1 MPTNDF
7 DLKHDPG
14 LPVFQGPRTPE
25 NPGYETQDV
34 NVGGIV
40 TFVGGLAAFVVVFFF
55 FCFLMGK
62 IINIKILELDGP
74 TDKWHAQAPALGSTL
89 HGEKRQDLTSNAV
102 MEQKQLAEMAN
113 AFPGP
118 RMQADDGNQDT
129 ADLHAK
135 EDLLLDN
142 YSTSTDQQG
151 SVRIP
156 IDRAMQL
163 VVERGLPKPATAA
176 TEAPLMFGE
185 TKPVVS
191 APLTTGFARTGYEQ
205 QTIEARNQKNE
216 YEKAEKAEK

>member
-7 DLKHDPG
+7 DPG
-14 LPVFQGPRTPE
+14 LPTFQGPHTAE
-25 NPGYETQDV
+25 NPGYEVEDV

-62 IINIKILELDGP
+62 IINYKILELDGP
-74 TDKWHAQAPALGSTL
+74 TDKWHAQAPSLGSTP
-89 HGEKRQDLTSNAV
+89 HGEKREDLTSNAA

-113 AFPGP
+113 SFPGP

-129 ADLHAK
+129 ADLHAR

-142 YSTSTDQQG
+142 YSSG
-151 SVRIP
+151 SDLPAGEVRIP
-156 IDRAMQL
+156 IERAMQL
-163 VVERGLPKPATAA
+163 VVERGLPKPATAVA
-176 TEAPLMFGE
+176 EAPLMVGE
-185 TKPVVS
+185 TKPMVS